1 MNTTTLTVLLSS
13 SLILGACQ
21 CDCAK
26 KTEPAP
32 QAAAA
37 PAGILAHDMNR
48 LDGTPASLSTYGG
61 QVILIVNTASKC
73 GLTPQYAGLEAL
85 YRSRKDQGFVVLGF
99 PANDFRGQEPLSNA
113 EIATFCTGTYDVT
126 FPMFEKI
133 VVTGDDAHP
142 LYKELTALPAPA
154 GGAPSWNFTKYLV
167 DRHGRVLQR
176 FDPRTAPDDPALLA
190 AIDQALAGS

>member
-1 MNTTTLTVLLSS
+1 MKTPSLAVLLGS
-13 SLILGACQ
+13 SLLLGACQ

-26 KTEPAP
+26 KTE
-32 QAAAA
+32 AA
-37 PAGILAHDMNR
+37 PRSAATPEGILAYDMNR
-48 LDGTPASLSTYGG
+48 LDGAPASLASYAG
-61 QVILIVNTASKC
+61 QVVLIVNTASKC

-85 YRSRKDQGFVVLGF
+85 YRSRKDRGFVVLGF

-113 EIATFCTGTYDVT
+113 EIATFCSGTYDVT

-133 VVTGDDAHP
+133 TVTGDQAHP
-142 LYKELTALPAPA
+142 LYKELAALPPPA

-176 FDPRTAPDDPALLA
+176 FDPRTTPDDPALLA